1 MMISSINSQEA
12 YEYVFSTAAV
22 YSEDIFAG
30 LYVSLIKLGLSLI
43 NSVVATAT
51 ITAYVLLVAAK
62 ISVMV
67 FPHLVSI
74 IQKVV
79 VFHRTKLSS
88 IDLIF
93 EFSVIFLAILF
104 FILRKTFISHWKL
117 FEKSMAQK
125 SKATAD
131 AAPHIAFFTFG
142 LIISIVGKKFLV
154 HLTAPSVLP
163 IITICIPMGTT
174 ISDLRYL
181 ASDINHERLT
191 MLKRQNVTRR
201 KLTLWVVLAAYH
213 ATATGLSLIP
223 FSARISGA
231 LLIVRVMAAFVLI
244 WVQFSHKFAD
254 IMFNATIPYL
264 KYFSKSIPSSNFG
277 ATSGTSFISMLR
289 TMNIINSHYEKILKS
304 LMQEIVIVII
314 AIGFIFTPWRISYV
328 GVIVISLLFPA
339 FKSCN
344 VLLQRDR
351 KYEDVTI
358 FWLEYWICWGLMWLL
373 RCYQYNMWPSFILLS
388 SLWLQ
393 LSVFGGASQALS
405 LFRSNL
411 AAVLDRHDRIQL
423 EKEQSILIVA
433 VESESPI
440 IDGGVIS
447 GGGAGADVTPVI
459 AKRIVVAVSGVG
471 GSMEMSPMSVKKRV
485 LKNTPITT
493 ASVVPVVTRTVAS
506 RADAINIKESKERSR
521 MEALHNKEKLET
533 VIKEVTFT
541 GDVDSQRKKNKD
553 V

>member
-1 MMISSINSQEA
+1 MTTSLNTTEA
-12 YEYVFSTAAV
+12 YEYVFSTADV
-22 YSEDIFAG
+22 YSEDIFTG
-30 LYVSLIKLGLSLI
+30 LYVSFIRLGSSLI
-43 NSVVATAT
+43 NSVAASAT
-51 ITAYVLLVAAK
+51 IIAYIFLVAAK
-62 ISVMV
+62 LSVMV

-74 IQKVV
+74 LQKVV
-79 VFHRTKLSS
+79 VFHRTKLTSS
-88 IDLIF
+88 DLIL
-93 EFSVIFLAILF
+93 EFSVIFLATVF
-104 FILRKTFISHWKL
+104 FVLRKKIISRWKG

-131 AAPHIAFFTFG
+131 AAPHVAFFTFG

-174 ISDLRYL
+174 ISDLRCL
-181 ASDINHERLT
+181 ACDINHERLSV
-191 MLKRQNVTRR
+191 LKRQNVTRR

-213 ATATGLSLIP
+213 VAATGLSLIP

-244 WVQFSHKFAD
+244 WVQISYKFAD
-254 IMFNATIPYL
+254 ITFNATIPFL

-289 TMNIINSHYEKILKS
+289 TMKIVNSHYEKILKS
-304 LMQEIVIVII
+304 LLQEIVIVII

-328 GVIVISLLFPA
+328 GVIVVSLLFPA

-344 VLLQRDR
+344 VLLQRDQ
-351 KYEDVTI
+351 KKEEITI
-358 FWLEYWICWGLMWLL
+358 FWLEYWICWGVMWIM
-373 RCYQYNMWPSFILLS
+373 RCYQFNMWPSFMLLS
-388 SLWLQ
+388 ALWLQ

-423 EKEQSILIVA
+423 EKEQSMLIVDD
-433 VESESPI
+433 EGESPVSDVGI
-440 IDGGVIS
+440 N
-447 GGGAGADVTPVI
+447 GAGADITPLK
-459 AKRIVVAVSGVG
+459 AKRRGAAVSGVE
-471 GSMEMSPMSVKKRV
+471 GSTQMPPLSVAKRD
-485 LKNTPITT
+485 LKNTPTITT
-493 ASVVPVVTRTVAS
+493 ASADAVISVVTGTVAS
-506 RADAINIKESKERSR
+506 RAVAINTKELKERSR
-521 MEALHNKEKLET
+521 TKVLHTQEKLET
-533 VIKEVTFT
+533 IVTEVTFIT
-541 GDVDSQRKKNKD
+541 DDDNQRKKNKD